1 MLINLFKIKCKKR
14 TQVLYF
20 LKDDEFKMSI
30 IIEDSNDDKD
40 IESQF
45 LENKD
50 LKIYY
55 KLTFGETEILKN
67 N

>member
-1 MLINLFKIKCKKR
+1 
-14 TQVLYF
+14 
-20 LKDDEFKMSI
+20 MSI

-50 LKIYY
+50 LKIYN